1 MPDGGQQYIH
11 HNKKQNTYYWELLR
25 VSEHE
30 LEEKA
35 ERIRV
40 AGKRNELMN
49 KYIDKKNCNNNPSRK
64 SRSIYAEVVNDLIV
78 KYKL

>member
-1 MPDGGQQYIH
+1 MKSY
-11 HNKKQNTYYWELLR
+11 
-25 VSEHE
+25 
-30 LEEKA
+30 EEKA